1 MQPISSKT
9 LLEEV
14 NENNGHMSPL
24 QYPVTTPPA
33 VELPTTA
40 ASSADAQMCAV
51 ESAQAAGS
59 ADKPQA

>member
-1 MQPISSKT
+1 
-9 LLEEV
+9 
-14 NENNGHMSPL
+14 MSPL

-40 ASSADAQMCAV
+40 ASSADAQMCAA